1 MKSKMSPQSLLQ
13 QAAQI
18 PHLER
23 GKLSILRQGPNG
35 PYFNHQERKN
45 GKNVSRYVPSEQVPA
60 VQSAI
65 DGYQNFHQLIEQ
77 YVDEMVGVTRADIA
91 GFKKKSPRPKFS
103 SPKTPK
109 SKR

>member
-1 MKSKMSPQSLLQ
+1 MKSKTSPQSLLQ

-23 GKLSILRQGPNG
+23 GKLSIIRQGPNG
-35 PYFNHQERKN
+35 PYYNHQERKD
-45 GKNVSRYVPSEQVPA
+45 GQNVSRYIPPAQIPA
-60 VQSAI
+60 VQNAI

-77 YVDEMVGVTRADIA
+77 YVDEVVQMTRADIA
-91 GFKKKSPRPKFS
+91 GFKKKSRRQKSS